1 MAARGTLDA
10 EIGVRVPVPQP
21 RFNPLITASKF

>member
-1 MAARGTLDA
+1 MLSMGNGVMAARSTLDA

-21 RFNPLITASKF
+21 K